1 MGFARLARMRVGLFL
16 AGCSLLVACGSK
28 GGGGDDGGDGDA
40 GVAPTLRVDLT
51 SHQLHWVD
59 GTTTDAPTAK
69 ATLVAADGTE
79 TDVTDRVTWA
89 ISPAGAAAVSGTSL
103 SATGTAAGPGVL
115 TADYAYAEGQTGFE
129 VFVEQTVDGGTNAAP
144 AGTAD
149 LFNAA
154 TADTTATVA
163 LAYPPANALVP
174 SNLGAMDV
182 HWRDAA
188 NDRYEVTLSG
198 GYVTLKTYVVPSNPR
213 NYTVFTGD
221 QWSQLSGGSAGVD
234 LDIRVRALSSSA
246 PTTFIEGSEKVR
258 IGANAIKGG
267 VYWWNTTDGSNAF
280 IYRYDMENQAVP
292 PEQFFPQPN
301 QSGTCV
307 GCHAVSRD
315 GTVVSYRQDGGTTN
329 YGNAVMVTGLTKR
342 LTQNTQS
349 WSYTTIHPN
358 DTDLISTRNDGM
370 WVTDMGTGAASHI
383 YSTSK
388 VTHPDFSVD
397 GSTIVAASVASGD
410 DVYAN
415 VPANGTNQLVVFDYD
430 AATKTV
436 GQTPTPIVTSAANTY
451 AYYPGYSPDNKWV
464 LYNVAS
470 GASSYNNLNS
480 QLWVVSS
487 AKPASGA
494 PLSTPIRLTEAEG
507 PAGQGNSW
515 PKWTP
520 FTSQEAGPTGA
531 NETVIWFT
539 VASYRAFGVRTT
551 NGDHQ
556 LKPQLWLAPFY
567 PDRVGNTQGLPV
579 TGPAVRLPFQ
589 KLDQGNHIAQWT
601 QKIVNIF

>member
-1 MGFARLARMRVGLFL
+1 M
-16 AGCSLLVACGSK
+16 
-28 GGGGDDGGDGDA
+28 
-40 GVAPTLRVDLT
+40 
-51 SHQLHWVD
+51 
-59 GTTTDAPTAK
+59 
-69 ATLVAADGTE
+69 
-79 TDVTDRVTWA
+79 
-89 ISPAGAAAVSGTSL
+89 
-103 SATGTAAGPGVL
+103 
-115 TADYAYAEGQTGFE
+115 
-129 VFVEQTVDGGTNAAP
+129 
-144 AGTAD
+144 
-149 LFNAA
+149 
-154 TADTTATVA
+154 
-163 LAYPPANALVP
+163 
-174 SNLGAMDV
+174 
-182 HWRDAA
+182 
-188 NDRYEVTLSG
+188 
-198 GYVTLKTYVVPSNPR
+198 
-213 NYTVFTGD
+213 FTGD
-221 QWSQLSGGSAGVD
+221 QWTQLSSGASGVD
-234 LDIRVRALSSSA
+234 LNIRVRALSIAA

-301 QSGTCV
+301 QAGTCV

-329 YGNAVMVTGLTKR
+329 YGNAVMVTGLSKR

-370 WVTDMGTGAASHI
+370 WVTDMSTGAAATKI
-383 YSTSK
+383 YNTK
-388 VTHPDFSVD
+388 VTHPDFSVERYED
-397 GSTIVAASVASGD
+397 RRRDCHDSVTTMSTRA
-410 DVYAN
+410 
-415 VPANGTNQLVVFDYD
+415 VPANGGTNKLVKCSTTTRR
-430 AATKTV
+430 TKTV
-436 GQTPTPIVTSAANTY
+436 GQTPTTLVTSPANTY
-451 AYYPGYSPDNKWV
+451 AYYPGYSPDDKWV
-464 LYNVAS
+464 LYNQAS
-470 GASSYNNLNS
+470 GGNTYNNLNS

-487 AKPASGA
+487 AKPTG
-494 PLSTPIRLTEAEG
+494 STLITPVRLTEAEG
-507 PAGQGNSW
+507 PAGLGNSW

-520 FTSQEAGPTGA
+520 FTSQEAGPSGA

-589 KLDQGNHIAQWT
+589 NLNQGNHIAQWT